1 MDLDIIFTNAS
12 EKFGVPLELLKAV
25 AKAESNFNPNA
36 TSRCGAMGIMQLM
49 PGTATGL
56 GVTDAYDPAQN
67 IMGGAKYLSQ
77 LLKRFDGN
85 TALAVAAYKSGPNNI
100 IIYDG
105 IPSFKETQNYAR
117 KVLGYVGENIV
128 AGSVS
133 SGKSPASALSGL
145 TGLSNIDASEQSN
158 LGYLME
164 NALLSGIL
172 GDDSTDLFGALGGNT
187 GDMKDI
193 LLTTIYQLQL
203 QMMQNQDED
212 DDNVI
217 V

>member
-1 MDLDIIFTNAS
+1 
-12 EKFGVPLELLKAV
+12 
-25 AKAESNFNPNA
+25 
-36 TSRCGAMGIMQLM
+36 MGIMQLM

-85 TALAVAAYKSGPNNI
+85 TALSVAAYNSGPNNVI
-100 IIYDG
+100 KYDG
-105 IPSFKETQNYAR
+105 IPPFKETQNYAR